1 MFTELFG
8 GKHESKYAN
17 DVQVSYNVIEFKLR
31 FRFISDL
38 GAETA
43 ADIVMHPMIMKA
55 GIEFIQKELA
65 AFEKAHGTIYLPTD
79 VAGLESLFRGPVKTE
94 EERNE

>member
-1 MFTELFG
+1 MFTDLFG

-17 DVQVSYNVIEFKLR
+17 DIQVSHNVIEFKLR

-38 GAETA
+38 GAEIS
-43 ADIVMHPMIMKA
+43 ADLVMHPMIMKA
-55 GIEFIQKELA
+55 SIEFLQKEIA
-65 AFEKAHGTIYLPTD
+65 DFEKEHGVIYLPTD
-79 VAGLESLFRGPVKTE
+79 VAGLEGLFRGPVKTE

>member
-17 DVQVSYNVIEFKLR
+17 DVQVSHNVIEFKLR

-38 GAETA
+38 GAEMS
-43 ADIVMHPMIMKA
+43 ADLVMHPMIMKA
-55 GIEFIQKELA
+55 SIELLQREIA
-65 AFEKAHGTIYLPTD
+65 DFEKEHGTIYLPTD
-79 VAGLESLFRGPVKTE
+79 VAGLEGLFRGPVKTE
-94 EERNE
+94 EGKSE